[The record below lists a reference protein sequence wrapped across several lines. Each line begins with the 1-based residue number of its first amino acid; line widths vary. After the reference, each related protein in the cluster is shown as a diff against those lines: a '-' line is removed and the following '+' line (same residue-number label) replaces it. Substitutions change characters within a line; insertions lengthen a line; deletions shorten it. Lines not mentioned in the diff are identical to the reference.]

1 MADDDI
7 AREIRE
13 LRKSIDTL
21 NNQRFMRMH
30 ATWWR
35 FIFTSFIRG
44 LFVGLGS
51 VIGATVLLYFFIQF
65 LSNIDFI
72 PIVGEWAREIVDI
85 IGQNGN
91 GTPSRFRGGE
101 Y

>member
-1 MADDDI
+1 MAEEDLE
-7 AREIRE
+7 REIKE
-13 LRKSIDTL
+13 LREAIQAL
-21 NNQRFMRMH
+21 NDQKFMRMH
-30 ATWWR
+30 STWWR
-35 FIFTSFIRG
+35 FMLTNIFRG

-85 IGQNGN
+85 INGN
-91 GTPSRFRGGE
+91 GTPSRFRGGDF
-101 Y
+101 